1 MYTAI
6 KKAQTRIWQAL
17 KAKPDELQVTTS
29 FESTQKVLEKF
40 AKSNV
45 ILVVLHIDLVES
57 TRLSMTLPAD
67 RLATIIQSFYQ
78 EISDITS
85 SYGGYVLKYMGD
97 AIIAFFVVPA
107 DLSNISSIN
116 AVNCAKSMI
125 KIIQQGINPIL
136 NQYDYPEINVRIGI
150 DVGESTV
157 KLTGWDIY
165 HTGTND
171 SYKNGNKSKSN
182 GNHENTFGHD
192 NSRKEEVSTIR
203 KPIYDIIGYTV
214 NIATKMT
221 ALAKPNQI
229 VIGQLVY
236 DALDNTQKGTF
247 KRIYIDPKVW
257 DYVSESA
264 GGSIY
269 RIYGSI

>member
-1 MYTAI
+1 M
-6 KKAQTRIWQAL
+6 
-17 KAKPDELQVTTS
+17 
-29 FESTQKVLEKF
+29 
-40 AKSNV
+40 
-45 ILVVLHIDLVES
+45 LHIDLVGS
-57 TRLSMTLPAD
+57 TRLSMTLPID
-67 RLATIIQSFYQ
+67 RLATIIQTFYQ
-78 EISDITS
+78 EMSDIIS
-85 SYGGYVLKYMGD
+85 AYGGYVLKYVGD
-97 AIIAFFVVPA
+97 AVIAFFVVPVEP
-107 DLSNISSIN
+107 SNVSLSSIN

-157 KLTGWDIY
+157 ILTGWDIHY
-165 HTGTND
+165 TRIDD
-171 SYKNGNKSKSN
+171 SSKKGEGVPSI
-182 GNHENTFGHD
+182 
-192 NSRKEEVSTIR
+192 K
-203 KPIYDIIGYTV
+203 KPLYDIIGYTIS
-214 NIATKMT
+214 IAAKMT

-264 GGSIY
+264 GGGIYHIYSSI
-269 RIYGSI
+269 

>member
-6 KKAQTRIWQAL
+6 KRAQTRIWQAL
-17 KAKPDELQVTTS
+17 KAKPNGLQVTTS

-40 AKSNV
+40 AESNV

-85 SYGGYVLKYMGD
+85 SYGGYVLKYVGD
-97 AIIAFFVVPA
+97 AVIAFFVVPV

-125 KIIQQGINPIL
+125 KIVQQGINPIL

-157 KLTGWDIY
+157 KLTGWDVY

-182 GNHENTFGHD
+182 GNHENIFGHD
-192 NSRKEEVSTIR
+192 NSRKGVPTIK
-203 KPIYDIIGYTV
+203 KPIYDILGYTMS
-214 NIATKMT
+214 IATKIT
-221 ALAKPNQI
+221 ALAEPNQI

-264 GGSIY
+264 GGGIYHIYSSI
-269 RIYGSI
+269 

>member
-1 MYTAI
+1 
-6 KKAQTRIWQAL
+6 
-17 KAKPDELQVTTS
+17 
-29 FESTQKVLEKF
+29 
-40 AKSNV
+40 
-45 ILVVLHIDLVES
+45 
-57 TRLSMTLPAD
+57 
-67 RLATIIQSFYQ
+67 
-78 EISDITS
+78 
-85 SYGGYVLKYMGD
+85 
-97 AIIAFFVVPA
+97 
-107 DLSNISSIN
+107 
-116 AVNCAKSMI
+116 MI

-157 KLTGWDIY
+157 KLTGWDTY

-182 GNHENTFGHD
+182 GNHENIFGHD
-192 NSRKEEVSTIR
+192 NSRKGVPIIK

-221 ALAKPNQI
+221 AFAKPNQV

-236 DALDNTQKGTF
+236 DALDNTQKSTF

-257 DYVSESA
+257 DYVSEST